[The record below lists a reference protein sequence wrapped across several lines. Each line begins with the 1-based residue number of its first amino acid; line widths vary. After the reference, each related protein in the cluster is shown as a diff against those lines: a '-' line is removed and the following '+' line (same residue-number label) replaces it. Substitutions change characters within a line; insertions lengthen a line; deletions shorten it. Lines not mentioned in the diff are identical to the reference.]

1 MLLRHHQV
9 NQEFVSMWVAR
20 PDGQVLVA
28 TAARDGN
35 VKPWPGPRAGVAWME
50 SFQPAVDEGA
60 LYVSPVFKGA
70 APAYNPMIVISA
82 PVLGDENAPK
92 GFLQAQL
99 NVGALIGGIVDA
111 SSSAGIH
118 TVNVN
123 AANRIMLASPGL
135 SLLQFQNLAGHPLN
149 EPAGSSGGVGFAGI
163 IEVTGESG
171 SYVAVQ
177 QPADNGWRVF
187 AIASRAGVL
196 GLVMKNFG
204 LALVLVPVVLL
215 LARGLAGLYGSA
227 VAKPLKQLDESLD
240 IFDVSRT
247 VSVVPP
253 APEDASEEVIDV
265 YDAVRGLMRKSRDAY
280 GNMLRAVNEGAEL
293 RRELQ
298 NVVSDRDNGV
308 GAEVS
313 PEEMTISDLPE
324 PDAATI
330 DPEATYVGRLDWVT
344 EMAGQELFEE
354 FLTQAWALG
363 VTDGRP
369 VSLLLFGVNT
379 GDQVTMKSVGK
390 MISDSAGRVLDMV
403 ARTEAEQFSLLLPDT
418 DLDGARAVAKRTLK
432 RVQSEMQPDSSQQAL
447 TINIGT
453 VSIVPDADSDPRA
466 FTRLAARVLKAAQ
479 KKGNGKIAYISS
491 EGKVGWD

>member
-1 MLLRHHQV
+1 
-9 NQEFVSMWVAR
+9 
-20 PDGQVLVA
+20 
-28 TAARDGN
+28 
-35 VKPWPGPRAGVAWME
+35 
-50 SFQPAVDEGA
+50 
-60 LYVSPVFKGA
+60 
-70 APAYNPMIVISA
+70 
-82 PVLGDENAPK
+82 
-92 GFLQAQL
+92 
-99 NVGALIGGIVDA
+99 
-111 SSSAGIH
+111 
-118 TVNVN
+118 
-123 AANRIMLASPGL
+123 
-135 SLLQFQNLAGHPLN
+135 
-149 EPAGSSGGVGFAGI
+149 
-163 IEVTGESG
+163 
-171 SYVAVQ
+171 
-177 QPADNGWRVF
+177 
-187 AIASRAGVL
+187 
-196 GLVMKNFG
+196 MKNFG

-215 LARGLAGLYGSA
+215 LARGLASLYGSA

-240 IFDVSRT
+240 IFDVART

-253 APEDASEEVIDV
+253 PPEDASEEVIDV

-293 RRELQ
+293 RRELK

-308 GAEVS
+308 GAEIGA
-313 PEEMTISDLPE
+313 EEMTISDLPE

-390 MISDSAGRVLDMV
+390 MISDSANRVLDMV

-432 RVQSEMQPDSSQQAL
+432 RVQSETQTDSSQQAL
-447 TINIGT
+447 TINVGV
-453 VSIVPDADSDPRA
+453 VSIVPDADSDPCA
-466 FTRLAARVLKAAQ
+466 FTHLAARVLRATQ
-479 KKGNGKIAYISS
+479 NKGNGKIAYISS